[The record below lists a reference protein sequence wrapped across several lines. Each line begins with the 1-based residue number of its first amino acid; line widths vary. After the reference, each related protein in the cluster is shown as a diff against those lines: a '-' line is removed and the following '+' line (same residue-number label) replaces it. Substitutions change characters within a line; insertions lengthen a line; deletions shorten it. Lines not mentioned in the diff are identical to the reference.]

1 MAEHLGTEIFE
12 EMVESD
18 TEFDVLDPNE
28 DISAFFEVLDEDLE
42 LGEVVVGMVEEVS
55 TSEASSEEK
64 GESSKEETPLQSSNF
79 KISEQK
85 SVNKIFLMDRLCFS
99 SSTTGT
105 TGVGSAT
112 GGGGTRTSI
121 ILELVSKGLK
131 ECCRN
136 NITSHYEEKYIDITR
151 LVEASVNSSLDL
163 VLPIR
168 TNVGKELFIAFPFV
182 GLVESPGAVFYNL
195 NRQETRKAVVNMI
208 MASLPAVALLLVWVC
223 VFGVLFWICD
233 IIPQRAIL
241 NRSFR
246 VKCGEIWDSVWWSFV
261 TLATV
266 GYGDV
271 VPTRIPGR
279 ILCYIWLMF
288 SNVAIACFSATV
300 TSILIAECFNSELTI
315 EGSKIG
321 VVNGSRE
328 HSFVLKSAGLPIAY
342 KSITDLLDVLHVN
355 TVDLDGILIDLYT
368 ASYHIHDL
376 HTFRIQKIFEDVST
390 YGVVFRTRMVHI
402 RPVTFWIIQ
411 RSLYGIKRFP
421 FRKVS
426 QDFQFTASHSPCGT
440 SSRNGDENFYRNPN
454 WDSNSIA
461 PMPRI

>member
-1 MAEHLGTEIFE
+1 G
-12 EMVESD
+12 
-18 TEFDVLDPNE
+18 
-28 DISAFFEVLDEDLE
+28 
-42 LGEVVVGMVEEVS
+42 
-55 TSEASSEEK
+55 
-64 GESSKEETPLQSSNF
+64 
-79 KISEQK
+79 
-85 SVNKIFLMDRLCFS
+85 
-99 SSTTGT
+99 
-105 TGVGSAT
+105 
-112 GGGGTRTSI
+112 I

-402 RPVTFWIIQ
+402 R
-411 RSLYGIKRFP
+411 
-421 FRKVS
+421 
-426 QDFQFTASHSPCGT
+426 
-440 SSRNGDENFYRNPN
+440 
-454 WDSNSIA
+454 
-461 PMPRI
+461 